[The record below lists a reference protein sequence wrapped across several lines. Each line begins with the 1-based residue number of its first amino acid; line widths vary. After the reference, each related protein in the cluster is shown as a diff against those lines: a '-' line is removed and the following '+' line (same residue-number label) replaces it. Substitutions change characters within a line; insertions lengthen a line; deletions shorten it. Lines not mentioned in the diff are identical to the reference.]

1 MAVLALGV
9 GAFTATAADEAPV
22 LKDQKQ
28 KMSYSQGMNIGQFFK
43 RQGLTVEEL
52 DTDLL
57 MSGIRDVLAGK
68 KTLMTEAEAR
78 ETMMAIMQNK
88 MKSEGDKNTKAGAE
102 FMAAN
107 AKKEGV
113 KAFDNG
119 LQYKVL
125 ASGKGKQ
132 PKATDSIKAHYKGT
146 LIDGTEFDSSYTRGQ
161 PLELR
166 ANQVIPGW
174 TQALTNMHVGDKWI
188 VYIPGNLGYGERG
201 SGKIPPN
208 STLIFEMELLEVNDT
223 PATATPAPGGK

>member
-9 GAFTATAADEAPV
+9 GAFSAAAADEAPV

-57 MSGIRDVLAGK
+57 MSGIKDVLAGK

-78 ETMMAIMQNK
+78 ETMMAIMQSK
-88 MKSEGDKNTKAGAE
+88 MKSEGDKNTKAGAD
-102 FMAAN
+102 FLAAN

-113 KAFDNG
+113 KSFDNG

-161 PLELR
+161 PLELH

-188 VYIPGNLGYGERG
+188 VYIPGNLAYGERG

-208 STLIFEMELLEVNDT
+208 STLIFEMELLDVND
-223 PATATPAPGGK
+223 APAPGAVPAGK